1 MPRLFKT
8 ILPRIKK
15 SLNERGVMAT
25 LVRGVLLPVHLYRE
39 HRTAKA
45 LAGEQRRSEFDL
57 AHGVETDGDLG
68 GWTYLSDLDIPSANW
83 IYGRNY
89 AGTEPERF
97 AAVLASLPISF
108 EEFEFVDFGSGK
120 GRVLLMASELP
131 FKKIVGIEFSPELH
145 AIARQ
150 NIAKYS
156 SPGQRRKS
164 IESVCMD
171 FVEFELPPEPCVLY
185 FFDPC
190 EARVMNEVLE
200 RIRRSLRKNPR
211 KIYLVYVA
219 PSNERLLDCAD
230 FLRKA
235 NENEAFNFR
244 VYESI

>member
-25 LVRGVLLPVHLYRE
+25 LFRGVLLPVHLYRE

-120 GRVLLMASELP
+120 GRVLLMASEVP

-145 AIARQ
+145 AIAR
-150 NIAKYS
+150 
-156 SPGQRRKS
+156 
-164 IESVCMD
+164 
-171 FVEFELPPEPCVLY
+171 
-185 FFDPC
+185 
-190 EARVMNEVLE
+190 
-200 RIRRSLRKNPR
+200 
-211 KIYLVYVA
+211 
-219 PSNERLLDCAD
+219 
-230 FLRKA
+230 
-235 NENEAFNFR
+235 
-244 VYESI
+244 